1 MDTAHFVIDKPQRWD
16 SSFDPDMSEADVN
29 RLLEIRPFCEMDPGK
44 FSKRTP
50 LRGIIKNDTRIRRY
64 KDGEIMVR
72 AGDYGSSAFLVL
84 SGHARVVLNP
94 GLPATMLG
102 RRKSERKGL
111 FEIVAQLWTNPADP
125 EVRTA
130 KELEQD
136 AGVTARSSGKGAGVF
151 LQDVPRILDE
161 HKTATMSPGD
171 FFGEIAALSRS
182 ARTATIFAVG
192 DATELLEVR
201 WQGLRDLLRFDD
213 HLRQHIDR
221 IYRERTMAAHLREIP
236 IFKRLNDEQLQRV
249 IEQTQ
254 FGTYGDY
261 DWSGDYKRLAKERL
275 AKADKH
281 SPEKETIIGQEGD
294 YPNGV
299 LLIRSGFARLSQKF
313 GHGHRTL
320 TYLSAGS
327 EFGLRE
333 IAHNWAKKDAVPFQ
347 QTLSVIGYTHVLVV
361 PTAVMEEVVLP
372 TVPADELPQLF
383 TSEELAGAQQSETQR
398 KLDAGAKIGP
408 EFMEFLTESRYFNG
422 TSTMLIDLDRCTRC
436 DDCVRACASTHGG
449 NPRFLRDGPI
459 SGRIMVANSCM
470 HCADPVCLIGC
481 PTGAIHRGQVGGEVV
496 VNQATCIGCS
506 ICSNN
511 CPYDAIRMV
520 EIRQEDGAFMV
531 DKDMRPILK
540 ATKCDKCS
548 DQIGGPACER
558 SCPHGAMR
566 RIDMNN
572 LDAFA
577 NWLNR

>member
-1 MDTAHFVIDKPQRWD
+1 MDTAHFVIDKPERWD
-16 SSFDPDMSEADVN
+16 SSFDPDMAEADVN
-29 RLLEIRPFCEMDPGK
+29 RLLEIRPFSEMDQGK

-50 LRGIIKNDTRIRRY
+50 LRGILKNDARIRRF
-64 KDGEIMVR
+64 KNGEIIVR

-94 GLPATMLG
+94 GLPVSLLG
-102 RRKSERKGL
+102 RRKSRYKTL
-111 FEIVAQLWTNPADP
+111 FQIVAQLWTNPRDP

-130 KELEQD
+130 QELEQD
-136 AGVTARSSGKGAGVF
+136 LGVQVGGAKKGVF

-192 DATELLEVR
+192 DDTELLEIR

-221 IYRERTMAAHLREIP
+221 IYRERTLATHLREIP
-236 IFKRLNDEQLQRV
+236 VFKQLNDEQLRQV

-261 DWSGDYKRLAKERL
+261 DWSGDYKRLVKEGTR
-275 AKADKH
+275 
-281 SPEKETIIGQEGD
+281 SPEKETVIAQEGD

-299 LLIRSGFARLSQKF
+299 VLIRSGFARLSQKF

-320 TYLSAGS
+320 NYLSAGC

-333 IAHNWAKKDAVPFQ
+333 IAHNWARKDSVPFQ
-347 QTLSVIGYTHVLVV
+347 QTLRVIGYTHVIVV
-361 PTAVMEEVVLP
+361 PTPVMEEIVLP
-372 TVPADELPQLF
+372 TVPPELLPELF
-383 TSEELAGAQQSETQR
+383 TRGELDGVEQSEAQR
-398 KLDAGAKIGP
+398 ELDAGAKIGP
-408 EFMEFLTESRYFNG
+408 ELMEFLTENRYFNG
-422 TSTMLIDLDRCTRC
+422 TSTMVIDMDRCTRC
-436 DDCVRACASTHGG
+436 DDCVRACASTNEG
-449 NPRFLRDGPI
+449 NPRFLRHGHT

-481 PTGAIHRGQVGGEVV
+481 PTGAIHRGQTGGEVV

-506 ICSNN
+506 ICANN
-511 CPYDAIRMV
+511 CPYEAIRMV
-520 EIRQEDGAFMV
+520 DIREEDGAFMV
-531 DKDMRPILK
+531 DKDMKPIAK
-540 ATKCDKCS
+540 ATKCDLCS

-558 SCPHGAMR
+558 SCPHSALR
-566 RIDMNN
+566 RLDMNN

-577 NWLNR
+577 RWLHR